1 MKKQKSILAFSG
13 GLDTS
18 VVVKYMQE
26 IHDMDVITV
35 TVDVGQGDNQNKI
48 AKKAKKL
55 GVKKHYNIDAKK
67 EFVTNFIYPAIQANA
82 LYQKNIVLQQHL
94 HVH

>member
-1 MKKQKSILAFSG
+1 
-13 GLDTS
+13 
-18 VVVKYMQE
+18 MQE

-55 GVKKHYNIDAKK
+55 GVKKHYNIDACL
-67 EFVTNFIYPAIQANA
+67 
-82 LYQKNIVLQQHL
+82 LYTSDAADE
-94 HVH
+94 

>member
-1 MKKQKSILAFSG
+1 
-13 GLDTS
+13 
-18 VVVKYMQE
+18 MQE

-67 EFVTNFIYPAIQANA
+67 DRDNKNNVKYLFILVAGMDVCA
-82 LYQKNIVLQQHL
+82 V
-94 HVH
+94 